1 MAEQRK
7 SVRVNVHWPRVY
19 GALAACARALKTY
32 PITLLMLAANVCFR
46 RFRSSHTPNVCCG
59 AVREKQPFSLS
70 LSEYWD
76 MFLGLGRA
84 RERRVAEAWLDAA
97 LAQAK
102 AHSPAVFAASSQH
115 EPERQRKFEHVCA
128 WLAAYWP
135 HIPPAA
141 RQGVLEAL
149 IDRLE
154 IGLRE
159 ASVGDLQVGR
169 QIRAMAAAA
178 HGRLQRYGG
187 LLLQDDVA
195 ALATAL
201 GEHGVAPEL
210 AERLREPLPK
220 PQLP

>member
-1 MAEQRK
+1 MAEQTK
-7 SVRVNVHWPRVY
+7 SVSVRVTMHWPRVY
-19 GALAACARALKTY
+19 GWLAK
-32 PITLLMLAANVCFR
+32 LA
-46 RFRSSHTPNVCCG
+46 SP
-59 AVREKQPFSLS
+59 
-70 LSEYWD
+70 
-76 MFLGLGRA
+76 MGRKA
-84 RERRVAEAWLDAA
+84 MADVWVDAA
-97 LAQAK
+97 FKQAK
-102 AHSPAVFAASSQH
+102 VHSPAVFAASSQH

-135 HIPPAA
+135 HIPLAT
-141 RQGVLEAL
+141 RQGVLEAF

-187 LLLQDDVA
+187 LLLADDVA
-195 ALATAL
+195 TLAAALA
-201 GEHGVAPEL
+201 EHGVAPEL

-220 PQLP
+220 PKV